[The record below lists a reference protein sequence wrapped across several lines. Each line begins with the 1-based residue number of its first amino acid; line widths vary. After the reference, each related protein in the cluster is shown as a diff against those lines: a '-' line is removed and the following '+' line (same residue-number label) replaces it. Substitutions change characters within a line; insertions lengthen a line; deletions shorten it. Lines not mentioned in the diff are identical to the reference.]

1 MPEPRQG
8 PLLDRRLWHRTA
20 IQSFAFDERRARMY
34 ALQVMEGGIQ
44 LPDEEGP
51 LSHGERL
58 RRGDL
63 CMNALSMTGEPLG
76 HMYLRGFGHGGTMG
90 VETRHPGRP
99 ALWTEWDASSSTG
112 NGRGLARFRFRP
124 GAVLEHHDG
133 ALDTFRPRPG
143 STKNQVALDPYAR
156 RLLLRYR
163 RSGAYRFALYDLDR
177 FRAGNFQALTDFV
190 QPMPDGHL
198 YHQGMAV
205 YGNYAYQLT
214 CSENG
219 PSAEPLLTCV
229 HLGTGRTVQ
238 RVRPA
243 PASGAACSSRRD
255 WPCSSIRAP
264 GCAWASPAARRAY
277 GSSPSTPPISGAARR
292 CSGSASRAAEPPRV
306 STSRWPDT
314 VVSCGE
320 GPHGHGCTGF
330 RP

>member
-243 PASGAACSSRRD
+243 PASGGGLFEPEGLAVLQH
-255 WPCSSIRAP
+255 PC
-264 GCAWASPAARRAY
+264 
-277 GSSPSTPPISGAARR
+277 
-292 CSGSASRAAEPPRV
+292 PRLCV
-306 STSRWPDT
+306 GFA
-314 VVSCGE
+314 CGE
-320 GPHGHGCTGF
+320 EGVRLFSVYTTDLRRSPEVLRLGF
-330 RP
+330 EGR